1 MSTREFL
8 NHIINSE
15 MTCSNSNNFTK
26 YPIRLSSN
34 CQSDVAAACSTKKFN
49 TTTTQ
54 RMISCRTSATWIHF
68 WLSIILCLLFAP
80 STLAFSEEIFERH
93 ALNKHKAFAQGA
105 ATWIANSEDECLY
118 RFEYERWPCDQDE
131 HREIVSG
138 NSSILGT
145 KEAAFVQ
152 ALTAASVIQTS
163 LKLCFDGTKDIDCE
177 CKDADQRDRYT
188 VSVESGDE
196 TNTIVTCSEE
206 YIQFATRVFGK
217 FRKSWLTGR
226 ESAHD
231 LMIMHNS
238 ETGRRMLIKRKYEK
252 CSCHGMSGS
261 CSIKTCWEE
270 LPQIRHVSA
279 VLKSI
284 YNNERSH
291 VKTLLHEGLR
301 KKLLTIDSR
310 MVPSK
315 NALVYVDD
323 SPDYCEYMH
332 ERNCSKSIPM
342 HYEQENV
349 PEYEKEHRAKLVKS
363 CDNLCTECGYK
374 IWERQIKIQNTECE
388 CVFHWCCHVNCT
400 VCMVDQTLH
409 SCMSPDP
416 IPRPIRLPSS

>member
-1 MSTREFL
+1 MSSSL
-8 NHIINSE
+8 NGNQ
-15 MTCSNSNNFTK
+15 M
-26 YPIRLSSN
+26 RLWIL
-34 CQSDVAAACSTKKFN
+34 VALT
-49 TTTTQ
+49 
-54 RMISCRTSATWIHF
+54 
-68 WLSIILCLLFAP
+68 LLMAP
-80 STLAFSEEIFERH
+80 SANAFSQEIFERH
-93 ALNKHKAFAQGA
+93 AHNKHKAFAQGA
-105 ATWIANSEDECLY
+105 DNWIANSEEECLY
-118 RFEYERWPCDQDE
+118 RFEYERWPCDQEE
-131 HREIVSG
+131 HQGIVSG
-138 NSSILGT
+138 NSSIVGT

-163 LKLCFDGTKDIDCE
+163 LRLCFEGSKDIDCE
-177 CKDADQRDRYT
+177 CKDADAKVERYD
-188 VSVESGDE
+188 VPSESVYAGDE

-206 YIQFATRVFGK
+206 YIKFAFRVFSK
-217 FRKSWLTGR
+217 FRNQWLIDRDT
-226 ESAHD
+226 AQD

-279 VLKSI
+279 LLKSI
-284 YNNERSH
+284 YNNDRSH

-342 HYEQENV
+342 HYEQENY

-374 IWERQIKIQNTECE
+374 VWQRQIKILNTECE

-409 SCMSPDP
+409 SCAAPDLYSNPNRYSQP
-416 IPRPIRLPSS
+416 IKLPSAS